1 MEAVEEWEQEAEE
14 ERGEEE
20 KVVDE
25 CGMTGMT
32 GALIYTEDCSGAGA
46 RMQTQKSWPG
56 LGLGDAGPRK
66 MSVIYCLVNLYVA

>member
-1 MEAVEEWEQEAEE
+1 
-14 ERGEEE
+14 
-20 KVVDE
+20 
-25 CGMTGMT
+25 MT

-66 MSVIYCLVNLYVA
+66 MSVIYCLVNFTLLANTDYSVYHSVLTTPCLMEY